1 MVPGLAAS
9 VEPGNL
15 LETPIIRTQPG
26 VLYQKLYWVGPSNLC
41 LAGDS
46 DTCSNLRT
54 IAQDKYEKMVTG
66 QALTRYLNIY
76 LLNPHNNSTK

>member
-1 MVPGLAAS
+1 MVPGPAAP
-9 VEPGNL
+9 EPGNL
-15 LETPIIRTQPG
+15 LEMPIIRTQPG

-41 LAGDS
+41 LVGDS
-46 DTCSNLRT
+46 DICSNLRT
-54 IAQDKYEKMVTG
+54 IAQDKNEKTVTD